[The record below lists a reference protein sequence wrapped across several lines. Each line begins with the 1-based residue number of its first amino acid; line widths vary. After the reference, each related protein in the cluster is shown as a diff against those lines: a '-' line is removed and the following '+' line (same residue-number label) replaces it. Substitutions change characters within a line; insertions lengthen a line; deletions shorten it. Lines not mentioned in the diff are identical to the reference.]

1 MIKESLKLEMLGRE
15 GGNCESK
22 SNCKYNGQNSSS
34 YFIGWMDTRS
44 KNEKRDPSLI
54 SVFIFP
60 IFNEMES

>member
-1 MIKESLKLEMLGRE
+1 MLKESLKLEMLGRE

-34 YFIGWMDTRS
+34 YFIGWMDTR
-44 KNEKRDPSLI
+44 KMNPSLI

-60 IFNEMES
+60 IFNEMEN